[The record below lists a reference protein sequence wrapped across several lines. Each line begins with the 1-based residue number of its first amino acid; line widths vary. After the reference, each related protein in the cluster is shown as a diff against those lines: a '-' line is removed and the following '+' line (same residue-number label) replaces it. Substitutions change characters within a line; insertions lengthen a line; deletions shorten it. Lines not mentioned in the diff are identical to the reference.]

1 MGKTVIANYE
11 TNRTDSLTNSGM
23 VHGWLSLF
31 VWVGMLGGAIV
42 SAYRCLAAIEAE
54 STILEALIEIG
65 YGAFF
70 VIVAVMGVKA
80 FRNREPNAIAIGK
93 TYIAMIVID
102 AILALIMMVVDSDY
116 TSIGEV
122 VKSII
127 WADIWF
133 SYLTY
138 SEEVKSLFP
147 TETREWR
154 DPEKKI
160 LKTFSIAVAILTAL
174 AVLP

>member
-1 MGKTVIANYE
+1 MENAIINYD
-11 TNRTDSLTNSGM
+11 TNRTDNITSSGM
-23 VHGWLSLF
+23 VHGWLALF
-31 VWVGMLGGAIV
+31 VWAGMLGGSIV
-42 SAYRCLAAIEAE
+42 SAFRCLAAIDSD
-54 STILEALIEIG
+54 STILEALIDIG

-70 VIVAVMGVKA
+70 VIVAIMGVKA
-80 FRNREPNAIAIGK
+80 FRNRESNAVAIGK

-102 AILALIMMVVDSDY
+102 AILAVIMMLVEGDYSDV
-116 TSIGEV
+116 GAV
-122 VKSII
+122 VKSFI

-147 TETREWR
+147 TESREWR
-154 DPEKKI
+154 NPEKKI
-160 LKTFSIAVAILTAL
+160 LKIFSTSVAILTVF